1 MMLTQYV
8 AAALE
13 IMDEVRQSNPMNSL
27 DDYCDPD
34 QLHSFQSLGRV

>member
-1 MMLTQYV
+1 MMLPV
-8 AAALE
+8 CGPALE
-13 IMDEVRQSNPMNSL
+13 ILDEVRQSNPMNSL